1 MEDGKGSDGDNE
13 EGAGPMNNKD
23 TYWFRHDSNAKDDPK
38 CVLLIDQLGLEGYGI
53 YWVLVEILREQ
64 PEYTYPLALL
74 PSLARRYN
82 TTAEKMKAVVCG
94 YGLFE
99 IRDDK
104 IFFSESLLRRMEEY
118 NLLKAKRKAAGEKGN
133 EARWAARKLIA
144 NASQTDSKRIANAS
158 DCDGKPSLY
167 INSNNSPLLSNP
179 SLDKS
184 NSGLSNNEELSPT
197 DEQSD
202 AKEETKIFPEAQVP
216 VEKKP
221 ETLSNRQC
229 QQVVDFW
236 NRKVTETGAQFP
248 LVKSLSEDRKK
259 KIRIR
264 WDEFKAI
271 GNPVDV
277 CRTLFEKACASKFL
291 QGDTPKG
298 WSASFD
304 WLFTNG
310 KNWLKVYEGNY
321 DNAPVAGG
329 AGRTRIDTLR
339 NEFDKI
345 DEIFGGKENGQQEQS
360 GSFGVDEQ

>member
-1 MEDGKGSDGDNE
+1 
-13 EGAGPMNNKD
+13 MNTKD

-104 IFFSESLLRRMEEY
+104 IFFSESLLRRMENY
-118 NLLKAKRKAAGEKGN
+118 NLLREKRKVAGALGGRAKKENSNSQANAKQLLSSCQADAKR
-133 EARWAARKLIA
+133 
-144 NASQTDSKRIANAS
+144 
-158 DCDGKPSLY
+158 Y
-167 INSNNSPLLSNP
+167 IYSNNSPLLSNP

-202 AKEETKIFPEAQVP
+202 AEAVLVQY
-216 VEKKP
+216 KK
-221 ETLSNRQC
+221 TDVLSNKNC

-236 NRKVTETGAQFP
+236 NRKVSETGAFLSQ
-248 LVKSLSEDRKK
+248 VKSLSEDRKT

-264 WDEFKAI
+264 WGEFSKV

-291 QGDTPKG
+291 QGDNAKG
-298 WSASFD
+298 WKANFD
-304 WLFTNG
+304 WIFTNG
-310 KNWLKVYEGNY
+310 KNWLKIYEGNY
-321 DNAPVAGG
+321 DNAAMQSGG
-329 AGRTRIDTLR
+329 TRMDSLKNDLDYIDR
-339 NEFDKI
+339 FFDN
-345 DEIFGGKENGQQEQS
+345 GKEQS
-360 GSFGVDEQ
+360 GTTGIDDQ

>member
-1 MEDGKGSDGDNE
+1 MADSGTGNRDYE
-13 EGAGPMNNKD
+13 EGAGVMNTKD
-23 TYWFRHDSNAKDDPK
+23 TFWFRHDSNAKDDPK

-99 IRDDK
+99 IRDEK

-133 EARWAARKLIA
+133 EARWAGRKQIA
-144 NASQTDSKRIANAS
+144 NASQTDRKRIANAS
-158 DCDGKPSLY
+158 DCDRKPSLY

-184 NSGLSNNEELSPT
+184 NSGLSNNEELCPT
-197 DEQSD
+197 DEQLDSD
-202 AKEETKIFPEAQVP
+202 NPPFFPETQVPIETKTEV
-216 VEKKP
+216 
-221 ETLSNRQC
+221 LSNKHC

-236 NRKVTETGAQFP
+236 NRKVKETGAQFP
-248 LVKSLSEDRKK
+248 QVKSLSEDRKK

-264 WDEFKAI
+264 WEEFKQI

-277 CRTLFEKACASKFL
+277 CRSLFEKATASKFL
-291 QGDTPKG
+291 QGDNPKG
-298 WSASFD
+298 WAATFD
-304 WLFTNG
+304 WIFTNG
-310 KNWLKVYEGNY
+310 KNWLKIYEGNY
-321 DNAPVAGG
+321 DEHPVGG
-329 AGRTRIDTLR
+329 SSTKSRINSLKD
-339 NEFDKI
+339 EFNKI
-345 DEIFGGKENGQQEQS
+345 DEIFGGHPNGTEQS
-360 GSFGVDEQ
+360 DFGIDEQ

>member
-1 MEDGKGSDGDNE
+1 MREGKD
-13 EGAGPMNNKD
+13 A
-23 TYWFRHDSNAKDDPK
+23 YWFRHDSNAKDDPK

-64 PEYTYPLALL
+64 PEYTYPLALI

-118 NLLKAKRKAAGEKGN
+118 NSLKAKRKAAGEIGN
-133 EARWAARKLIA
+133 AARWGNRNRIA
-144 NASQTDSKRIANAS
+144 IASQTDSKRIANES

-167 INSNNSPLLSNP
+167 INSNSSSVSNP
-179 SLDKS
+179 PLDKS
-184 NSGLSNNEELSPT
+184 NSGLSTDKELSPT

-202 AKEETKIFPEAQVP
+202 AGHEEKFFPETENP
-216 VEKKP
+216 IEKKP
-221 ETLSNRQC
+221 QALSNKQC

-236 NRKVTETGAQFP
+236 NRKVAETGAQLP
-248 LVKSLSEDRKK
+248 SVKSLSEDRKA

-264 WDEFKAI
+264 WEEFSKV

-277 CRTLFEKACASKFL
+277 CRAVFVKATASKFL
-291 QGDTPKG
+291 QGDNSKG
-298 WSASFD
+298 WKAGFD

-321 DNAPVAGG
+321 DETMTVAGG
-329 AGRTRIDTLR
+329 GRTRLDAMKDEYGKL
-339 NEFDKI
+339 E
-345 DEIFGGKENGQQEQS
+345 EIFNGGKAHGNEQATL
-360 GSFGVDEQ
+360 GADEQ